1 MLESKTHLLLRE
13 KVRKALFFVNK
24 HMQNT
29 VFSVLTKTETKVM
42 KKEHIFHLKQLED
55 NGTEC

>member
-1 MLESKTHLLLRE
+1 
-13 KVRKALFFVNK
+13 
-24 HMQNT
+24 MQNT
-29 VFSVLTKTETKVM
+29 VFSVLPKTETKVM

>member
-13 KVRKALFFVNK
+13 KVRKALFVNK
-24 HMQNT
+24 HPQNT
-29 VFSVLTKTETKVM
+29 VFSVLLKPETKIM
-42 KKEHIFHLKQLED
+42 EKEHIFHLKQLED